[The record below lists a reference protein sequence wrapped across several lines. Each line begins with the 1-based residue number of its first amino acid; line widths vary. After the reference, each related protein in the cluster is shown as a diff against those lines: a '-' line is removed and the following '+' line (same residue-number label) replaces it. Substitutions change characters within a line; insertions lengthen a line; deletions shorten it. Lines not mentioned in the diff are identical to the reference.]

1 MNPTRRLV
9 LLLDGTWNED
19 AAYDQDT
26 NIVRLRDIIS
36 RGVTSEFY
44 VPRSIEAVNKYDSGL
59 VEFGACPYRG
69 CDYFIFYERGVGTG
83 PGLDRLSGGA
93 LGRGV
98 DQNVRRAYKFLSQ
111 HYVPGSEIFIFGF
124 SRGAYTARSVVGFL
138 GSAGLLK
145 AEHCAVDLEQQAWD
159 YYSTPPND
167 RLPGI
172 RRQLDEYVHSID
184 GLRVAC
190 LGVFDTVGA
199 LGVPLSSFW
208 RANRERYEFH
218 DVLLSPIVKLNLH
231 ALAIDERRL
240 QFEASVWRQSKF
252 RVSNSVTEQ
261 VWFPGEHSDVGGG
274 FFSDLERNRGPRQL
288 DDVTF
293 DWLLKRLLHHYP
305 DFPILDYAFAPLAG
319 PGLTG
324 EPLQHS
330 SRTGKYMLSPAA
342 VRAIGNTPAPL
353 LSRERLV
360 SQNRNESAVGES
372 IHISALKR
380 LGTIVPIAKP
390 GDPNNKPKEKLYLP
404 RNLIEHLPDWWERY
418 CNNPARD
425 WSLEALTVTT
435 WTGNPVIPGITSD
448 EELELVQGALT
459 VAYER
464 LEKLGYYLKSE
475 KWNSAAAAPC
485 LAAGKPAPK
494 WLRKMTADP
503 SHGQSTSRVSVVR
516 VFGTGSGLK

>member
-26 NIVRLRDIIS
+26 NIVRLRDLIS

-59 VEFGACPYRG
+59 VEFGACPYHG
-69 CDYFIFYERGVGTG
+69 CDYFVFYERGVGTG

-98 DQNVRRAYKFLSQ
+98 DQNVRRACKFLSQ
-111 HYVPGSEIFIFGF
+111 HYVPGTEIFIFGF

-138 GSAGLLK
+138 GAAGLLK
-145 AEHCAVDLEQQAWD
+145 AEHCTADLEQQAWD
-159 YYSTPPND
+159 YYSTQAND

-172 RRQLDEYVHSID
+172 RSQLDEYTHPIG

-190 LGVFDTVGA
+190 LGLFDTVGA
-199 LGVPLSSFW
+199 LGIPLTSFW

-274 FFSDLERNRGPRQL
+274 FFSDRGRNQGPRRL

-305 DFPILDYAFAPLAG
+305 DFPILGYAFASLDG
-319 PGLTG
+319 PGLNG
-324 EPLQHS
+324 PPLQHN

-353 LSRERLV
+353 VWRERLV
-360 SQNRNESAVGES
+360 SRNRNEAVVGES
-372 IHISALKR
+372 IHISALER
-380 LGTIVPIAKP
+380 LGTSVPIAKA
-390 GDPNNKPKEKLYLP
+390 GNTNKPQEKLYLP
-404 RNLIEHLPDWWERY
+404 RNLIEHLPDLWERY
-418 CNNPARD
+418 CDNPVRD
-425 WSLEALTVTT
+425 WSLETVSVTT
-435 WTGNPVIPGITSD
+435 WTGTPVIPGITSD
-448 EELELVQGALT
+448 KELKEVQKAL
-459 VAYER
+459 AEAFEQ
-464 LEKLGYYLKSE
+464 LAKLGFYLRSR
-475 KWNSAAAAPC
+475 KWDSTAAAPY
-485 LAAGKPAPK
+485 LAAGKAAPK
-494 WLRKMTADP
+494 WLRKMTTVPEDEIRDENVAAP
-503 SHGQSTSRVSVVR
+503 TTLSNAR
-516 VFGTGSGLK
+516 